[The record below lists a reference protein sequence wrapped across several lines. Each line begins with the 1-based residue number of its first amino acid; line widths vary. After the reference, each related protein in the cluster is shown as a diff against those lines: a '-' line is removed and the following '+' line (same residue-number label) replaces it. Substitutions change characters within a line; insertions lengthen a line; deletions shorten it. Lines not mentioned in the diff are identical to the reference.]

1 MEFSAQARTLDA
13 AVRAAGRILL
23 VTHTQPDADAVG
35 SITAMAEYAAALGK
49 SPVRYCPT
57 PVPAHLTPLPHL
69 VRWTRGISD
78 ASSLAGLRVDL
89 VISLDASDFERSL
102 PQEVRAQLAG
112 TPMVANIDHHVTNPG
127 FGAINLI
134 VPEAASTTEILLR
147 YFHEVGHAVTPATA
161 ASLLLGIVGDTSAF
175 TNANTTPATLAA
187 AADLVAA
194 GAPTQLIANGMSSR
208 LPLPLLRLWGTA
220 LARLRRHP
228 RTGLAVTALTAAEL
242 AGVDDPAAATDGL
255 SNFLNRLG
263 DVRAV
268 LVLREQAG
276 GTVRGSLRTNDDLI
290 DVAKLATLMGGGGH
304 RKAAGFTIRGKLA
317 DTAGGWKIVEG

>member
-1 MEFSAQARTLDA
+1 MEFSAQARALASAIQGAD
-13 AVRAAGRILL
+13 RILL
-23 VTHTQPDADAVG
+23 VTHTQPDADAIG
-35 SITAMAEYAAALGK
+35 SITAMAEYLAALGK
-49 SPVRYCPT
+49 PPVLYCPT
-57 PVPAHLTPLPHL
+57 APSPHLSALPHVL
-69 VRWTRGISD
+69 RWTRGISD
-78 ASSLAGLRVDL
+78 PGRLTGLRADL
-89 VISLDASDFERSL
+89 IISLDASDFERSL
-102 PQEVRAQLAG
+102 PAEHRARLAG
-112 TPMVANIDHHVTNPG
+112 TPTVANIDHHVTNPG
-127 FGAINLI
+127 FGAINIIL
-134 VPEAASTTEILLR
+134 PEAASTTEILAR
-147 YFHEVGHAVTPATA
+147 YFQQVGQPVTPAMA

-194 GAPTQLIANGMSSR
+194 GADPRLIAVGMSSR

-228 RTGLAVTALTAAEL
+228 RTGLAVTALRADEL
-242 AGVDDPAAATDGL
+242 AEFDDPAAATDGL

-268 LVLREQAG
+268 LVLREQAD

-304 RKAAGFTIRGKLA
+304 RKAAGFTLNGRLVE
-317 DTAGGWKIVEG
+317 TATGWRIE